1 MKKERWVVSA
11 KRADFQAIADRFGI
25 DPVIARLIRNRD
37 VTGEKEIEEY
47 LFGDLEQLHDPLLM
61 KDMERAADLIAEKIR
76 EKKPIRIIGDY
87 DIDGVTATYILL
99 TGLKDLGADVD
110 VRIPD
115 RIADGYGLNEHL
127 VQFAAD
133 EGRDMIVTCDNGI
146 AAGSQIRLAKELG
159 MTVVVTD
166 HHEVPFEEDE
176 NGERRYILPPADAV
190 VNPKQKDCS
199 YPFPGLCGAAVAWK
213 LIQTMEAKA
222 GIPKEHSFRFL
233 EFVAIATIGDVM
245 DLQGENRIF
254 VKAGLRA
261 LHKTQNLGLQELI
274 RVQGIEAE
282 NVTPYHI
289 GFVLGPC
296 INASGRL
303 DTAEHSLKLLC
314 AKTREEAAKLAGD
327 LKDLN
332 ESRKELTRQG
342 EAKAIELV
350 ETSPLQNDK
359 VLVVYLPDCHE
370 SLAGIIA
377 GRLREHFHKPSFVLT
392 RSEEGVKGSG
402 RSIEAYSMYEE
413 LCKCKEL
420 MTKFGGHPKAGGF
433 SLRPEDVETFRQ
445 MVYAYCR
452 ECYPK
457 MPEYSV
463 SADMEITGDCLTV
476 EQVTELMK
484 LEPCGEGNRKPVFLL
499 RNCTVQSKR
508 ALKEGKF
515 TSMELRTGGAVLKA
529 ISFAMPFAKC
539 FADIGSSVDV
549 LATVELNE
557 FRGNTSAELR
567 IIEMRPAGFREDR
580 FFAALRT
587 YEEISRG
594 EGCDKRLAPRVIP
607 DRPALMSV
615 YDLIRAHGG
624 SMSAEEM
631 CVYGGGDLNYCMLR
645 IALDAFSEAG
655 MAQVSADG
663 GSVTLIPVNTKTD
676 LMATGVIS
684 RLRQSLT
691 A

>member
-1 MKKERWVVSA
+1 MKKWLCAAAPAADNEITQQFGELLGGVMLSRGITSLD
-11 KRADFQAIADRFGI
+11 RAREFFGCSS
-25 DPVIARLIRNRD
+25 LS
-37 VTGEKEIEEY
+37 
-47 LFGDLEQLHDPLLM
+47 DPLLI
-61 KDMERAADLIAEKIR
+61 KDMEAAVEVIRGALDEGKKITVF
-76 EKKPIRIIGDY
+76 GDY
-87 DIDGVTATYILL
+87 DCDGITSTAMLYGYLNAM
-99 TGLKDLGADVD
+99 GAEADYY
-110 VRIPD
+110 IPD
-115 RIADGYGLNEHL
+115 RSEGYGMNLEAL
-127 VQFAAD
+127 KRILDSGTELIITV
-133 EGRDMIVTCDNGI
+133 DNGI
-146 AAGSQIRLAKELG
+146 SAVEEAKYIAEWGAQL
-159 MTVVVTD
+159 VITD
-166 HHEVPFEEDE
+166 HHQPPQELPVCEACIDPHRADDNSPFKE
-176 NGERRYILPPADAV
+176 
-190 VNPKQKDCS
+190 
-199 YPFPGLCGAAVAWK
+199 LCGAGV
-213 LIQTMEAKA
+213 
-222 GIPKEHSFRFL
+222 
-233 EFVAIATIGDVM
+233 V
-245 DLQGENRIF
+245 
-254 VKAGLRA
+254 
-261 LHKTQNLGLQELI
+261 
-274 RVQGIEAE
+274 
-282 NVTPYHI
+282 
-289 GFVLGPC
+289 
-296 INASGRL
+296 
-303 DTAEHSLKLLC
+303 LKLLC
-314 AKTREEAAKLAGD
+314 ALEEDEDFVLEQYADLAAVGTVADVMPLIGENRFIVRRGLENIHSSQNQGLDKLIRSAGIDPARVDSTSIAFSIAPRINAVGRIARADRAVELLLTESPEQAGIISEELALCNSQRTAEETRIMEEAAQQI
-327 LKDLN
+327 
-332 ESRKELTRQG
+332 EQRPELLR
-342 EAKAIELV
+342 ER
-350 ETSPLQNDK
+350 
-359 VLVVYLPDCHE
+359 VLVVSGEGWKHGVIGLVCAKLLNKYGKPVFVISVE
-370 SLAGIIA
+370 NGEARGSARGIDGFSIYKLLE
-377 GRLREHFHKPSFVLT
+377 GCSRVL
-392 RSEEGVKGSG
+392 
-402 RSIEAYSMYEE
+402 
-413 LCKCKEL
+413 
-420 MTKFGGHPKAGGF
+420 TKFGGHPKAGGF

-515 TSMELRTGGAVLKA
+515 TSMELRTGGTVLKA

>member
-1 MKKERWVVSA
+1 MKKWLCAAAPAADNEITQQFGELLGGVMLSRGITSLD
-11 KRADFQAIADRFGI
+11 RAREFFGCSS
-25 DPVIARLIRNRD
+25 LS
-37 VTGEKEIEEY
+37 
-47 LFGDLEQLHDPLLM
+47 DPLLI
-61 KDMERAADLIAEKIR
+61 KDMEAAVEVIRGALDEGKKITVF
-76 EKKPIRIIGDY
+76 GDY
-87 DIDGVTATYILL
+87 DCDGITSTAMLYGYLNAM
-99 TGLKDLGADVD
+99 GAEADYY
-110 VRIPD
+110 IPD
-115 RIADGYGLNEHL
+115 RSEGYGMNLEALKHIL
-127 VQFAAD
+127 DSGTELIITV
-133 EGRDMIVTCDNGI
+133 DNGI
-146 AAGSQIRLAKELG
+146 SAVEEAKYIAERGAQL
-159 MTVVVTD
+159 VITD
-166 HHEVPFEEDE
+166 HHQPPQELPVCEACVDPHRADDNSPFKE
-176 NGERRYILPPADAV
+176 
-190 VNPKQKDCS
+190 
-199 YPFPGLCGAAVAWK
+199 LCGAGV
-213 LIQTMEAKA
+213 
-222 GIPKEHSFRFL
+222 
-233 EFVAIATIGDVM
+233 V
-245 DLQGENRIF
+245 
-254 VKAGLRA
+254 
-261 LHKTQNLGLQELI
+261 
-274 RVQGIEAE
+274 
-282 NVTPYHI
+282 
-289 GFVLGPC
+289 
-296 INASGRL
+296 
-303 DTAEHSLKLLC
+303 LKLLC
-314 AKTREEAAKLAGD
+314 ALEEDEDFVLEQYADLAAVGTVADVMPLIGENRFIVRRGLENIHSSQNQGLDKLIRSAGIEPVRVDSTSIAFSIAPRINAVGRIARADRAVELLLTESPEQAGLISEELALCNSQRTAEETRIMEEAAQQI
-327 LKDLN
+327 
-332 ESRKELTRQG
+332 EQRPELLR
-342 EAKAIELV
+342 ER
-350 ETSPLQNDK
+350 
-359 VLVVYLPDCHE
+359 VLVVSGEGWKHGVIGLVCAKLLNKYGKPVLVSVE
-370 SLAGIIA
+370 NGEARGSARGIDGFSIYKLLE
-377 GRLREHFHKPSFVLT
+377 GCSRVL
-392 RSEEGVKGSG
+392 
-402 RSIEAYSMYEE
+402 
-413 LCKCKEL
+413 
-420 MTKFGGHPKAGGF
+420 TKFGGHPKAGGF

>member
-1 MKKERWVVSA
+1 MKKWLCAAAPAADNEITQQFGELLGGVMLSRGITSLD
-11 KRADFQAIADRFGI
+11 RAREFFGCSS
-25 DPVIARLIRNRD
+25 LS
-37 VTGEKEIEEY
+37 
-47 LFGDLEQLHDPLLM
+47 DPLLI
-61 KDMERAADLIAEKIR
+61 KDMEAAVEVIRGALDEGKKITVF
-76 EKKPIRIIGDY
+76 GDY
-87 DIDGVTATYILL
+87 DCDGITSTAMLYGYLNAM
-99 TGLKDLGADVD
+99 GAEADYY
-110 VRIPD
+110 IPD
-115 RIADGYGLNEHL
+115 RSEGYGMNLEAL
-127 VQFAAD
+127 KRILDSGTELIITV
-133 EGRDMIVTCDNGI
+133 DNGI
-146 AAGSQIRLAKELG
+146 SAVEEAKYIAERGAQL
-159 MTVVVTD
+159 VITD
-166 HHEVPFEEDE
+166 HHQPPQELPVCEACIDPHRADDNSPFKE
-176 NGERRYILPPADAV
+176 
-190 VNPKQKDCS
+190 
-199 YPFPGLCGAAVAWK
+199 LCGAGV
-213 LIQTMEAKA
+213 
-222 GIPKEHSFRFL
+222 
-233 EFVAIATIGDVM
+233 V
-245 DLQGENRIF
+245 
-254 VKAGLRA
+254 
-261 LHKTQNLGLQELI
+261 
-274 RVQGIEAE
+274 
-282 NVTPYHI
+282 
-289 GFVLGPC
+289 
-296 INASGRL
+296 
-303 DTAEHSLKLLC
+303 LKLLC
-314 AKTREEAAKLAGD
+314 ALEEDEDFVLEQYADLAAVGTVADVMPLIGENRFIVRRGLENIHSSQNQGLDKLIRSAGIDPARVDSTSIAFSIAPRINAVGRIARADRAVELLLTESPEQAGLISEELALCNSQRTAEETRIMEEAAQQI
-327 LKDLN
+327 
-332 ESRKELTRQG
+332 EQRPELLR
-342 EAKAIELV
+342 ER
-350 ETSPLQNDK
+350 
-359 VLVVYLPDCHE
+359 VLVVSGEGWKHGVIGLVCAKLLNKYGKPVLVISVE
-370 SLAGIIA
+370 NGEARGSARGIDGFSIYKLLE
-377 GRLREHFHKPSFVLT
+377 GCSRVL
-392 RSEEGVKGSG
+392 
-402 RSIEAYSMYEE
+402 
-413 LCKCKEL
+413 
-420 MTKFGGHPKAGGF
+420 TKFGGHPKAGGF

-515 TSMELRTGGAVLKA
+515 TSMELRTGGTVLKA